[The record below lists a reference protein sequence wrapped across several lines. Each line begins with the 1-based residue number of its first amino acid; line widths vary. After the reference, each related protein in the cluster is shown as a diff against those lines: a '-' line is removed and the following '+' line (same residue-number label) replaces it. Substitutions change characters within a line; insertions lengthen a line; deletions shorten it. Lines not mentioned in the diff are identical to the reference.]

1 MAVSKAQFLVRRIVV
16 LAVLGLALGGFISG
30 QVASA
35 TSTQVS
41 PAHYTVHQG
50 DTIWGIAKQM
60 SPDSDPRDYM
70 FELVDLNQLKT
81 AILVPG
87 QDLILPAN

>member
-1 MAVSKAQFLVRRIVV
+1 MAVSKAQYMVRRIGVIS
-16 LAVLGLALGGFISG
+16 VLGLGLVGFVSG
-30 QVASA
+30 QVANA
-35 TSTQVS
+35 TSTKVE

-60 SPDSDPRDYM
+60 SPNADPRDYM
-70 FELVDLNQLKT
+70 FELVELNQLDS

-87 QDLILPAN
+87 QDLILPNH